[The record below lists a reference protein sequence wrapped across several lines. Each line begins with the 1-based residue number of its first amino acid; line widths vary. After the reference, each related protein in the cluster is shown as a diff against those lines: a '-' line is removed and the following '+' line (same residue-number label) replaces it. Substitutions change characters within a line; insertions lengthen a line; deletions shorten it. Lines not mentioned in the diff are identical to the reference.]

1 MNISKDWE
9 FVKVVTDGEPFFIK
23 GIGIWEHQWK
33 GTGQSIYILDP
44 VYHKP
49 YTLPICEISVDG
61 KTITFATTEFSN
73 GVWGVYIPVGSHYV
87 IGYIH

>member
-1 MNISKDWE
+1 MELSTNWKH
-9 FVKVVTDGEPFFIK
+9 VKTIADDEPFFIN
-23 GIGIWEHQWK
+23 GIGIWENEWK

-49 YTLPICEISVDG
+49 YILPICEISVDG
-61 KTITFATTEFSN
+61 KTITFAATEFSN
-73 GVWGVYIPVGSHYV
+73 CVWGVYIPVASNYV